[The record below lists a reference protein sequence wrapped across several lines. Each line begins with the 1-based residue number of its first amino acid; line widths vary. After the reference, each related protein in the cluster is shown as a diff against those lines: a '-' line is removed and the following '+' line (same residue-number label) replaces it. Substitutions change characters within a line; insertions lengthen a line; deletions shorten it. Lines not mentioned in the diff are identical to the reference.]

1 MLRRVLPRDEE
12 MLNINPNQRGNMTK
26 RMEDLVERECDVC
39 KKVFMP
45 IRKGNNKCSPAC
57 RAIWYRQEADKRNED
72 KRARNKKG
80 MVGRV
85 CKVCREQ
92 FIGFKHRQTCSAKC
106 AKTYIEEGVGYRVYL
121 LKIDQLK
128 PKEIEVK
135 VSHKEVPDMPANPS
149 DSPEQL
155 ELKQAMADFK
165 KDGGKIT
172 VLPPEPSQTIPSV
185 NLLWRDGGWDWENSA
200 GLGSYTGAGDYFHNE
215 PLVQGETNG

>member
-1 MLRRVLPRDEE
+1 MLHRVLSRDEE

-57 RAIWYRQEADKRNED
+57 RSIWYRQEAEKRNRD

-92 FIGFKHRQTCSAKC
+92 FIGFKHRQTCSQEC
-106 AKTYIEEGVGYRVYL
+106 AKKYVKDGVGYRVYL

-128 PKEIEVK
+128 PREVEEEVLQK
-135 VSHKEVPDMPANPS
+135 DVPEVPPSPA
-149 DSPEQL
+149 DTPEQL
-155 ELKQAMADFK
+155 ELKKAMAQFK
-165 KDGGKIT
+165 KNGGKIT
-172 VLPPEPSQTIPSV
+172 VLPPEPNQSTPSV

-200 GLGSYTGAGDYFHNE
+200 GLGSYTGAGNYHYNE
-215 PLVQGETNG
+215 TLIEGETHG